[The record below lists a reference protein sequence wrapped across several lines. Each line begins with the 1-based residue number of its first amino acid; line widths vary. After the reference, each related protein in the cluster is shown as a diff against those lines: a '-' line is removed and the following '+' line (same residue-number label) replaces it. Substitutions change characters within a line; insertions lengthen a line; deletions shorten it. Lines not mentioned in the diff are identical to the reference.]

1 MNEAPDI
8 IHMENV
14 TVALDGYIVLN
25 RINLSVKPNDYIGVI
40 GPNGGGKTTLL
51 RTILGLIRPMTGK
64 ISIMGESPEK
74 GRRFIGYVPQHAVF
88 DRDFPIDVWDTV
100 MMGRLPKSSPFRRFS
115 EEDSRHAEQALKRV
129 GMTGLESRSI
139 GGLSGG
145 ERQRVYIARAL
156 ATDPKVLLLDEPTA
170 NIDIEMEEG
179 FYNLLNEI
187 RKTIAI
193 VLVSHDISV
202 ISIHVD
208 KIACLNRELYMHTS
222 SEIDAEM
229 LEKTYKCPVEMIAHG
244 VPHRVLRDHNH
255 KRRR

>member
-1 MNEAPDI
+1 MNEASEI
-8 IHMENV
+8 IRMDNV
-14 TVALDGYIVLN
+14 TVALDGHVILN
-25 RINLSVKPNDYIGVI
+25 AINLSIMQNDYLGII

-64 ISIMGESPEK
+64 ISIMGEPPER
-74 GRRFIGYVPQHAVF
+74 GRKYIGYVPQHAVF

-100 MMGRLPKSSPFRRFS
+100 MMGRLPRSSPLRRFS
-115 EEDSRHAEQALKRV
+115 EDDSKQAEKALSRV
-129 GMTGLESRSI
+129 GMTGLEDRSI
-139 GGLSGG
+139 GNLSGG

-170 NIDIEMEEG
+170 NIDVEMEEG

-187 RKTIAI
+187 RKTAAI

-202 ISIHVD
+202 ISVHVD

-222 SEIDAEM
+222 SEIDAET
-229 LEKTYKCPVEMIAHG
+229 LEKTYRCPVEMIAHG
-244 VPHRVLRDHNH
+244 VPHRVLKDHDH